1 MKKLLKFMMLIV
13 AMFTLSTTSA
23 LAGNAN
29 DSLAILAKA
38 NEGDANAQMK
48 YALLLNKAKKYTE
61 AKEWFE
67 ASAEQGV
74 AFSQYCL
81 GIYNLS
87 EVLGKRDF
95 KTAIKWLG
103 KAAERGYS
111 DARKYFC
118 ITNDFMYKDEI
129 PQVKIVIFLHGT
141 NRLLTCK
148 NNTLVFEEG
157 DLNDTNTWTLETK
170 RDPATAHYM
179 PVIRSLQGKYITGEA
194 RNDGPAGLGDI
205 TEAATISIYNS
216 VFNNESV
223 PIDQPIADSEIK
235 GNAYEGCAIDHDGRE
250 LCMKN
255 NTMYWGEE
263 GYKLDIIFL

>member
-1 MKKLLKFMMLIV
+1 MKKLFKLMMLTV

-23 LAGNAN
+23 LAENAK

-48 YALLLNKAKKYTE
+48 YALLLNSAQKYAE

-81 GIYNLS
+81 GVYNLS
-87 EVLGKRDF
+87 DVLGKRDF

-111 DARKYFC
+111 DALKYFC
-118 ITNDFMYKDEI
+118 NTALIENKTEFPKVRI
-129 PQVKIVIFLHGT
+129 AIFLHGT
-141 NRLLTCK
+141 NRVLTCK

-157 DLNDTNTWTLETK
+157 DFNETNLWTIERVEGTSLLVLK
-170 RDPATAHYM
+170 
-179 PVIRSLQGKYITGEA
+179 SLQGQYITGEA
-194 RNDGPAGLGDI
+194 RKSGPAGLGNY
-205 TEAATISIYNS
+205 TESAYISIWSDVFQNS
-216 VFNNESV
+216 SV
-223 PIDQPIADSEIK
+223 PADQPIADSDIK
-235 GNAYEGCAIDHDGRE
+235 GAPYDGGVIDHDGRE
-250 LCMKN
+250 LGMEN
-255 NTMYWGEE
+255 NTMYWGPE
-263 GYKLDIIFL
+263 GYKLDVIFL

>member
-1 MKKLLKFMMLIV
+1 MKNLLKLMMLTV
-13 AMFTLSTTSA
+13 AILTLSTTSA
-23 LAGNAN
+23 LAGSAK
-29 DSLAILAKA
+29 DSLAILEKA

-48 YALLLNKAKKYTE
+48 YALLLNSASKFAE

-81 GIYNLS
+81 GLYNLS
-87 EVLGKRDF
+87 SVLGKRDI

-157 DLNDTNTWTLETK
+157 DINDTNTWTLETK

-179 PVIRSLQGKYITGEA
+179 PVLRSLQGKYITGEV
-194 RNDGPAGLGDI
+194 RTQGPAGLGDI
-205 TEAATISIYNS
+205 TEAATITISNN
-216 VFNNESV
+216 VFNNEPV
-223 PIDQPIADSEIK
+223 PIDKPVADSEIIGETYK
-235 GNAYEGCAIDHDGRE
+235 GSIIDHDGRE
-250 LCMKN
+250 LGMEN
-255 NTMYWGEE
+255 NTMYWGME